1 MFGPQ
6 VLESFTSSYSG
17 KIEVRKLG
25 RSIYVTTS
33 GLTQSGGL
41 INELW
46 SKTFKKLPRSKL
58 VNKRWLILGL
68 ATGTVAKI
76 IAQKYAPH
84 QMVGVEIDPLM
95 LEVGYNYFGLDQI
108 PNLDIVTADAN
119 DYVHQTKQKFDW
131 VIVDTYIGEQLP
143 EFVYDQKFLRTVKKL
158 TQRAIFNHLFYD
170 TGKKIKAET
179 LVRQLKTLF
188 PTLKLHRELTNLLV
202 ICG

>member
-1 MFGPQ
+1 MFGPK
-6 VLESFTSSYSG
+6 VLEAFTSNFSG
-17 KIEVRKLG
+17 QVEVRKLG
-25 RSIYVTTS
+25 RDLYVTTG

-46 SKTFKKLPRSKL
+46 TKTFKKIPKKELL
-58 VNKRWLILGL
+58 NKKWLILGL

-76 IAQKYAPH
+76 IAQKYAPL

-108 PNLDIVTADAN
+108 PNLEIVTADAN

-131 VIVDTYIGEQLP
+131 VVIDTYVGDQLP
-143 EFVYDQKFLRTVKKL
+143 TFVYDQKFLIAIKRL
-158 TQRAIFNHLFYD
+158 AQRAIFNHLFYD
-170 TGKKIKAET
+170 AAKKIKAET
-179 LVRQLKTLF
+179 LVRQLKMVF